1 MWLKCVYITI
11 VTRCCDHLQHL
22 RQIFPNQRLVRPG
35 QAEAAQV
42 FPENKVA
49 AAQSSHL
56 SLCHLSLIRAWL
68 LCSSFRLLSLLRV
81 SGPPA
86 RVSDVREL
94 RGSHATILV
103 TFSAGMIEKKV
114 F

>member
-1 MWLKCVYITI
+1 M
-11 VTRCCDHLQHL
+11 VTQSCDHLQHL

-35 QAEAAQV
+35 QAQAAQV

-49 AAQSSHL
+49 AALVTSASFVRG
-56 SLCHLSLIRAWL
+56 SGVPVSDYCLCPAQL
-68 LCSSFRLLSLLRV
+68 
-81 SGPPA
+81 SGPGEA
-86 RVSDVREL
+86 RVSDVDVRKL
-94 RGSHATILV
+94 RGSHATKLV